1 VEFRG
6 SVKIPMR
13 DGVRLNADISL
24 PRAGGR
30 FPAVVTRTPYDIGGA
45 VETGERYA
53 QAGYAFVAVDCRGRF
68 DSDGDWRPFEDEAR
82 DGYDTVEWVAS
93 QPWSNGKVGMVGGSY
108 GGYTQW
114 QAASIRPPHL
124 ASMAPV
130 VMSPDLCD
138 GVMYQG
144 GAFVLS
150 IALGWGSGMEGRSGQ
165 RAPVR
170 WPDYFRTLPL
180 GEADVL
186 GAGRRLPTWREWLSH
201 GPGDD
206 YWRPLTATTAF
217 ADWPVPILCMGG
229 WYDCYASGV
238 VRAFGR
244 LVREARSKEVR
255 RDSRLIMGPWPH
267 GIGGQKCGEV
277 DFGPQAA
284 FDREALTLRWLG
296 HWLKGEE
303 KGLLRELPA
312 VRLFVTGENAW
323 RGFGEWP
330 PSEARQVRLYLGS
343 GGRANSLFGD
353 GTLSRRRPG
362 LRPPKGFGPQAG
374 EERADGF
381 DYNPENPVP
390 TLGGQVIG
398 IPDCPPGPV
407 DQRPLERRD
416 DVLVYRSEP
425 VAEPLTVV
433 GHVRAVLHAS
443 SSAADTDFAARLVD
457 VWPDG
462 RALILTEGIVRARYR
477 RGFEREEMLEP
488 GKVYAFTVE
497 VGALAHTFLP
507 GHRVQLDVSS
517 SNFPRFDRNLNTGEP
532 LATGARTEIA
542 HQSVHHDRKHPS
554 HLVLPVVPSAP
565 LRGKARSGGERR
577 GGA

>member
-1 VEFRG
+1 MSQATTVEFRG

-13 DGVRLNADISL
+13 DGVRLNADIYL
-24 PRAGGR
+24 PGEKGQ
-30 FPAVVTRTPYDIGGA
+30 FPAVVTRTPYDIAGA
-45 VETGERYA
+45 METGERYA
-53 QAGYAFVAVDCRGRF
+53 RAGYAFVAVDCRGRF
-68 DSDGDWRPFEDEAR
+68 DSDGDWRPFEDEAA
-82 DGYDTVEWVAS
+82 DGYDTVAWVAS

-108 GGYTQW
+108 GAYTQW
-114 QAASIRPPHL
+114 QAAGARPPHL
-124 ASMAPV
+124 ATTVPV
-130 VMSPDLCD
+130 VMCPEMCE
-138 GVMYQG
+138 GVIYQG
-144 GAFVLS
+144 GALVLS

-180 GEADVL
+180 GEADIL
-186 GAGRRLPTWREWLSH
+186 GAGRSLPTWREWLNH
-201 GPGDD
+201 GPGDG
-206 YWRPLTATTAF
+206 YWRPLSATTAF
-217 ADWPVPILCMGG
+217 VDWPVPILCMGG

-238 VRAFGR
+238 VRAFGK
-244 LVREARSKEVR
+244 LVREARLRAVR

-284 FDREALTLRWLG
+284 FDREALTLRWLA

-303 KGLLRELPA
+303 RGLLRELEP
-312 VRLFVTGENAW
+312 VRLFVTGESVW
-323 RGFGEWP
+323 RGFAEWP
-330 PSEARQVRLYLGS
+330 PREAQEERLYLGS

-362 LRPPKGFGPQAG
+362 EQP
-374 EERADGF
+374 ADGF
-381 DYNPENPVP
+381 DYNPDNPVP

-416 DVLVYRSEP
+416 DVLVYTGEP
-425 VAEPLTVV
+425 ATEPLTVV
-433 GHVRAVLHAS
+433 GHVRVVLHAS
-443 SSAADTDFAARLVD
+443 SSAADTDFTAKLLD

-462 RALILTEGIVRARYR
+462 RALILSDGIVRARYR
-477 RGFEREEMLEP
+477 RGFQREEVLAP
-488 GKVYAFTVE
+488 GKVYEFAID

-507 GHRVQLDVSS
+507 GHRLRLDISS

-532 LATGARTEIA
+532 LATGSRMEVA
-542 HQSVHHDRKHPS
+542 HQSVYHDRKHPS
-554 HLVLPVVPSAP
+554 HLVLPVMASASAEK
-565 LRGKARSGGERR
+565 KARSRGESR